1 MTAYYY
7 KLYLGSDLVNKKEC
21 INLINELFEK
31 LDDAKRQ
38 IFELE
43 NELQIQKENSASTI
57 IVKEETSKE
66 EVKEEKTETEISE
79 QPDETYEEEMA
90 VEETCETEETL
101 EVEETPNEEE
111 PVNELESEK
120 ASIIDEKVVLE
131 LAQEITLPEIKTS
144 DEFQV
149 VCEDVLYAAEILSKI
164 LVAAEKYLNMSDTT
178 QSVKD
183 LIISQIKTAKQ
194 TIVSLL
200 LVDTDISEKKIFIY
214 NVYNSTL
221 DYFEGLI
228 ND

>member
-1 MTAYYY
+1 M
-7 KLYLGSDLVNKKEC
+7 NKKEC

-66 EVKEEKTETEISE
+66 EVSEEKTETEILE
-79 QPDETYEEEMA
+79 QPAETYEEEMA
-90 VEETCETEETL
+90 VEETCETKETL
-101 EVEETPNEEE
+101 EVEETP
-111 PVNELESEK
+111 S
-120 ASIIDEKVVLE
+120 DEKVVLK
-131 LAQEITLPEIKTS
+131 LAEEITLPEIKTS